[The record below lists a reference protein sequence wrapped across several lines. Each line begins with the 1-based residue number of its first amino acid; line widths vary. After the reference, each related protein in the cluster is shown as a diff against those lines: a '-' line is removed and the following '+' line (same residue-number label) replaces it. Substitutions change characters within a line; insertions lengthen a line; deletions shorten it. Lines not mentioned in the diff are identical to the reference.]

1 MEMKRRGARPPPAAA
16 ATAGAI
22 VVSCAVAAATLF
34 RLRPRDPIFEVLSIT
49 FKGFKFRFC
58 TDSPLLLAVVDAE
71 LTLSI
76 KVTNPNVL
84 PIEYTSTVMDIFYHG
99 DLLGQA
105 KVQEGSQGANSQEVL
120 DVTAKLDGLE
130 MTNHLKQLLLDVRNR
145 EMTLHSVVT
154 IKGNARLWKWT
165 HRFEVY
171 VNSNIKV
178 DPIFLDVLEQENN
191 VHMELAP
198 II

>member
-1 MEMKRRGARPPPAAA
+1 MGASAPAR
-16 ATAGAI
+16 AI
-22 VVSCAVAAATLF
+22 VLSCALAGLTLF
-34 RLRPRDPIFEVLSIT
+34 RIRPRDPIFEVVSIA

-58 TDSPLLLAVVDAE
+58 TDSPLLLAVIDAE
-71 LTLSI
+71 LVLSI
-76 KVTNPNVL
+76 KVTNPNIL

-105 KVQEGSQGANSQEVL
+105 KVEEGSQDANSQEVL
-120 DVTAKLDGLE
+120 EVPAKLDGLE
-130 MTNHLKQLLLDVRNR
+130 MTNHLKDLISDIRKR

-165 HRFEVY
+165 HRFEVL
-171 VNSNIKV
+171 VKSNIKV